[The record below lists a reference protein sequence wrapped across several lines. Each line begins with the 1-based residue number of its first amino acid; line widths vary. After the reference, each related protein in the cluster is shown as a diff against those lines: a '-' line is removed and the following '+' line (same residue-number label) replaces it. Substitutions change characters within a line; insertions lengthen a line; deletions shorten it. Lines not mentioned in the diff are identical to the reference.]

1 MSVIT
6 LFQIKSDLRV
16 LHNEDDS
23 LLQILLDASEDEA
36 MRFMNRTQLPTLP
49 VDYPPVYDSNLV
61 EQPEDVPSSGDPLAP
76 SVYAGV
82 FLLVRSKYD
91 SVDPAEI
98 SKLRACAET
107 VLMPYRTVMGV

>member
-6 LFQIKSDLRV
+6 VFQIKSDLRV

-36 MRFMNRTQLPTLP
+36 LRFMNRTQLPTIP
-49 VDYPPVYDSNLV
+49 VDYPPVYDSNMEV
-61 EQPEDVPSSGDPLAP
+61 QPEVVPGVDHPLAP

-91 SVDPAEI
+91 SADPAEI